1 MKLII
6 DNYTL
11 DVQGALHDGMS
22 NEEFL
27 HFCEQNNE
35 LRIERDANKQIFIM
49 SHVNSFGGSQN
60 IVISAELYLWNK
72 KENTGIC
79 FDSSAGFTLADGAV
93 FSPDASWMKIEKWNA
108 LPADEKQKFAAVC
121 PDFIVELKSK
131 SDNTNDL
138 KNKMQ
143 KWIENGAQLAWLIDT
158 AQQKT
163 FIYKADKSIE
173 TIDGFNNTLSD
184 EELLKGFEF
193 DLSILK

>member
-6 DNYTL
+6 DNYTVE
-11 DVQGALHDGMS
+11 VQGSLHDGMS

-49 SHVNSFGGSQN
+49 SPVNSLGGNQN
-60 IVISAELYLWNK
+60 IAISAELYLWNK
-72 KENTGIC
+72 IENSGIC
-79 FDSSAGFTLADGAV
+79 FDSSAGFTLPDGAV

-108 LPADEKQKFAAVC
+108 LPAEEKQKFAAVC
-121 PDFIVELKSK
+121 PDFIIELKSK

-163 FIYKADKSIE
+163 FIYRADKSIE
-173 TIDGFNNTLSD
+173 TIEGFNNILSGED
-184 EELLKGFEF
+184 LLKGFEF